1 MHTCHEPTS
10 CCPRK
15 PQQSFNL
22 IAIKPLKITTSKR
35 HQCLDLFKIR
45 GKKWTFGN
53 NTDVDNISLSYP
65 GHEQSSSAH
74 NSSGIPNLYQLLWM
88 WSFWEHQLCSVNL
101 LLQSSARLGHQTS
114 WCWCA
119 WSGAFKAGLRWC
131 NLHLTKKI
139 KYLKGRLLQALDCCM
154 LGKALLLIIA
164 KPPIS
169 AAGIVSAFD
178 CTALG
183 SKETWG
189 AF

>member
-1 MHTCHEPTS
+1 MQTCHEPTS

-15 PQQSFNL
+15 SQQSFNL
-22 IAIKPLKITTSKR
+22 IAIKPLQITTSKQ
-35 HQCLDLFKIR
+35 HQCLNLFKIR

-74 NSSGIPNLYQLLWM
+74 NPSGIPNLYQLLWM

-101 LLQSSARLGHQTS
+101 LIWTPNLWQCW
-114 WCWCA
+114 WCWCG
-119 WSGAFKAGLRWC
+119 WSGDFKVGLRWC

-154 LGKALLLIIA
+154 LGKALVIIA
-164 KPPIS
+164 EPLVS
-169 AAGIVSAFD
+169 AAGIVSALD
-178 CTALG
+178 CTGLG
-183 SKETWG
+183 SKGTQG